1 LPEACL
7 IYMVPTSVCLLAVNG
22 DMTISRC
29 ELAKILHKEDLD
41 GFEGYS
47 LATVRLC
54 LAFMESNF
62 NISKEHENS
71 DGSFDYG
78 IFQINSHYWYNAYQS
93 HPENFCHVD
102 CRGLA
107 RVPGCLSKIT
117 SNNFHKLFR
126 KRVKRG
132 YLQIVLRSILSFF

>member
-47 LATVRLC
+47 FSDWLC

-107 RVPGCLSKIT
+107 RVPGWEGTPGSSPTTSLPTHILGMPSWGYSKSQRIP
-117 SNNFHKLFR
+117 
-126 KRVKRG
+126 
-132 YLQIVLRSILSFF
+132 